1 MPGPRLRPSMA
12 AAWVP
17 TQSRHSSVRRHKAGS
32 AGRRD
37 REPRYCACCRALPAR
52 DGLVDDAPPSS
63 GVCVDRV
70 HRAAP
75 SLRGGLVDID
85 ALVRP
90 LLCVKAC
97 ADDLASESATRARG
111 QSGFLHPRHQC
122 DCKHGLYRPSF
133 LVRSLGLNVQRR
145 WSSLGTS
152 AKRNIAAIKGI
163 TAVSHRDSPKVSLRQ
178 PVVAL
183 EPTCSPLA

>member
-1 MPGPRLRPSMA
+1 MAACGQPVLCSHCLNACTLAALPRVPPGQDRCGGQIRVPGPRLRPSMA

-133 LVRSLGLNVQRR
+133 LVRSLGLN
-145 WSSLGTS
+145 
-152 AKRNIAAIKGI
+152 
-163 TAVSHRDSPKVSLRQ
+163 
-178 PVVAL
+178 AL
-183 EPTCSPLA
+183 VRPGRLPSVWG